1 MCSTKKIVYAKHRPS
16 AKNRAGYALFLNK
29 GNVDIITFSDIS
41 IFVISLTISQVGIF
55 FRYRN
60 FCNVMKR
67 RIGLLISVIVFL
79 GMSPCNH
86 FNGLTFVSSGEST
99 IALTKSGEPYE
110 VSLEYSLDGGV
121 WQPYTIGET
130 ISLSDGENV
139 MFRAGGVGN
148 DRFSSTTGDYY
159 YFKISGKLN
168 AKGNVMSLLSRDC
181 SADSVPEYAFAFLFW
196 SCDGLMSAPMLPAN
210 TLSNQCYNSMF
221 SGCKSLIE
229 APVLPATELAEG
241 CYRYMFYN
249 CTSLTKAPELSARK
263 LARRCYYEMFS
274 DCTSLMSAPE
284 LPAMKLVKECYSGM
298 FAGCKSLIEA
308 PVLPATELAEG
319 CYEFMFTRCTNL
331 IKAPELPATAL
342 AENCYYGMFLD
353 CKSLKIT
360 PSLPAAKLTYAC
372 YSNMFNGCE
381 SLTEAPE
388 LPATELASFCYCSMF
403 SSCKSLIEAPS
414 LPATE
419 LAEGCYRYMFYNCTS
434 LTKAPVLPARKLVED
449 CYYGMFCK
457 CVKLNY
463 VKAMFTDYLSAGT
476 TRDWLAG
483 VSYKGT
489 FVKSYDAHWNMKEC
503 GIPKS
508 WDLERN

>member
-1 MCSTKKIVYAKHRPS
+1 
-16 AKNRAGYALFLNK
+16 
-29 GNVDIITFSDIS
+29 
-41 IFVISLTISQVGIF
+41 
-55 FRYRN
+55 
-60 FCNVMKR
+60 MKR
-67 RIGLLISVIVFL
+67 TIGLLISVIVFL

-139 MFRAGGVGN
+139 MFRAGEVGN

-168 AKGNVMSLLSRDC
+168 AKGSVMSLLSRDC

-210 TLSNQCYNSMF
+210 TLSNQCYYSMF
-221 SGCKSLIE
+221 SGCKSLID
-229 APVLPATELAEG
+229 APLLPATELA
-241 CYRYMFYN
+241 
-249 CTSLTKAPELSARK
+249 
-263 LARRCYYEMFS
+263 
-274 DCTSLMSAPE
+274 D
-284 LPAMKLVKECYSGM
+284 
-298 FAGCKSLIEA
+298 
-308 PVLPATELAEG
+308 
-319 CYEFMFTRCTNL
+319 
-331 IKAPELPATAL
+331 
-342 AENCYYGMFLD
+342 
-353 CKSLKIT
+353 
-360 PSLPAAKLTYAC
+360 
-372 YSNMFNGCE
+372 
-381 SLTEAPE
+381 
-388 LPATELASFCYCSMF
+388 
-403 SSCKSLIEAPS
+403 
-414 LPATE
+414 
-419 LAEGCYRYMFYNCTS
+419 GCYRYMFYNCTS

-457 CVKLNY
+457 CAKLNY

-476 TRDWLAG
+476 TRDWLTG

>member
-1 MCSTKKIVYAKHRPS
+1 M
-16 AKNRAGYALFLNK
+16 
-29 GNVDIITFSDIS
+29 IS
-41 IFVISLTISQVGIF
+41 I
-55 FRYRN
+55 
-60 FCNVMKR
+60 
-67 RIGLLISVIVFL
+67 IVFL

-99 IALTKSGEPYE
+99 IALTKSGEPFE

-121 WQPYTIGET
+121 WQLYTIGET

-168 AKGNVMSLLSRDC
+168 AKGSVMSLLSRDC
-181 SADSVPEYAFAFLFW
+181 SADSVPEYAFTFLFW
-196 SCDGLMSAPMLPAN
+196 NCDGLMSAPLLPAN

-229 APVLPATELAEG
+229 APA
-241 CYRYMFYN
+241 
-249 CTSLTKAPELSARK
+249 
-263 LARRCYYEMFS
+263 
-274 DCTSLMSAPE
+274 
-284 LPAMKLVKECYSGM
+284 
-298 FAGCKSLIEA
+298 
-308 PVLPATELAEG
+308 LPATELAEG
-319 CYEFMFTRCTNL
+319 CYE
-331 IKAPELPATAL
+331 
-342 AENCYYGMFLD
+342 
-353 CKSLKIT
+353 
-360 PSLPAAKLTYAC
+360 
-372 YSNMFNGCE
+372 
-381 SLTEAPE
+381 
-388 LPATELASFCYCSMF
+388 
-403 SSCKSLIEAPS
+403 
-414 LPATE
+414 
-419 LAEGCYRYMFYNCTS
+419 YMFIRCTS

-476 TRDWLAG
+476 TRDWLTG

>member
-1 MCSTKKIVYAKHRPS
+1 
-16 AKNRAGYALFLNK
+16 
-29 GNVDIITFSDIS
+29 
-41 IFVISLTISQVGIF
+41 
-55 FRYRN
+55 
-60 FCNVMKR
+60 MKR

-99 IALTKSGEPYE
+99 IALTKSGEPFE

-148 DRFSSTTGDYY
+148 DRFSSTTRDYY

-168 AKGNVMSLLSRDC
+168 AKGSVMSLLSRDC
-181 SADSVPEYAFAFLFW
+181 SADSVPEYAFTFLFW
-196 SCDGLMSAPMLPAN
+196 SCDGLMSAPLLPAN

-221 SGCKSLIE
+221 S
-229 APVLPATELAEG
+229 
-241 CYRYMFYN
+241 
-249 CTSLTKAPELSARK
+249 
-263 LARRCYYEMFS
+263 
-274 DCTSLMSAPE
+274 
-284 LPAMKLVKECYSGM
+284 
-298 FAGCKSLIEA
+298 GCKSLIEA

-372 YSNMFNGCE
+372 YSDMFNGCE
-381 SLTEAPE
+381 SLNEAPE
-388 LPATELASFCYCSMF
+388 LPATELASFCYSSMF

-508 WDLERN
+508 WNLERN

>member
-1 MCSTKKIVYAKHRPS
+1 
-16 AKNRAGYALFLNK
+16 
-29 GNVDIITFSDIS
+29 
-41 IFVISLTISQVGIF
+41 
-55 FRYRN
+55 
-60 FCNVMKR
+60 MKR

-99 IALTKSGEPYE
+99 IALTKSEEPFE

-168 AKGNVMSLLSRDC
+168 AKGSVMSLLSRDC
-181 SADSVPEYAFAFLFW
+181 SADSVPEYAFTFLFW
-196 SCDGLMSAPMLPAN
+196 NCDGLMSAPLLPAN

-274 DCTSLMSAPE
+274 DCTSLMSATE
-284 LPAMKLVKECYSGM
+284 LPAMKLVKEYLC
-298 FAGCKSLIEA
+298 LIS
-308 PVLPATELAEG
+308 
-319 CYEFMFTRCTNL
+319 
-331 IKAPELPATAL
+331 K
-342 AENCYYGMFLD
+342 
-353 CKSLKIT
+353 
-360 PSLPAAKLTYAC
+360 
-372 YSNMFNGCE
+372 
-381 SLTEAPE
+381 
-388 LPATELASFCYCSMF
+388 
-403 SSCKSLIEAPS
+403 
-414 LPATE
+414 
-419 LAEGCYRYMFYNCTS
+419 
-434 LTKAPVLPARKLVED
+434 
-449 CYYGMFCK
+449 
-457 CVKLNY
+457 
-463 VKAMFTDYLSAGT
+463 
-476 TRDWLAG
+476 
-483 VSYKGT
+483 
-489 FVKSYDAHWNMKEC
+489 
-503 GIPKS
+503 
-508 WDLERN
+508 